1 MFTRWFA
8 TLLFLVVPIAAPAQ
22 PKIPRVGVLIPV
34 LDRPQ
39 SQSIKGLKEMLK
51 QLGFEERK
59 HVIFEIRDAKG
70 DRAGLEPAAK
80 ELVAKKTEVIFTT
93 GTRATRVAKAA
104 TRDLPIVFI
113 HPGDPIRLGLV
124 KSPGESGANLTG
136 VGAFASQTTEKRMG
150 ILKDLLPGLR
160 QIHVFFDSND
170 PFGRENFEM
179 AKVAAQ
185 KLRLE
190 VVDHGVKSAD
200 ELKAS
205 VGQLESAK
213 NEAIFHMPDDLV
225 ESEADFIFDAVRK
238 KKLPTMFNEDF
249 WAIKGAMAAY
259 GPNYYEM
266 GRQAAR
272 LVEAI
277 LKGRKP
283 ETLPIQRASKFD
295 LTLNYRTANFIGVNL
310 SQEMIKKA
318 DRVIR

>member
-1 MFTRWFA
+1 MLTRLAVMAFF
-8 TLLFLVVPIAAPAQ
+8 LLVPVGAQAQSRPA
-22 PKIPRVGVLIPV
+22 RVGVLIPE

-59 HVIFEIRDAKG
+59 QIIFDIRDAKG

-80 ELVAKKTEVIFTT
+80 QLVAQKTEVIFTT

-124 KSPGESGANLTG
+124 KSIEGSGANLTG
-136 VGAFASQTTEKRMG
+136 VGAFASQTTEKRLA
-150 ILKDLLPGLR
+150 ILKELLPGLR

-170 PFGRENFEM
+170 PFGRENFET
-179 AKVAAQ
+179 AKAAAQ

-213 NEAIFHMPDDLV
+213 NEAIFHMPDDLI
-225 ESEADFIFDAVRK
+225 ESEADFIFGAVRK

-277 LKGRKP
+277 LKGRKA
-283 ETLPIQRASKFD
+283 ETLPIMRASKFD
-295 LTLNYRTANFIGVNL
+295 LTLNYRTATFIGVNL
-310 SQEMIKKA
+310 SQEMLKKA

>member
-1 MFTRWFA
+1 MLTR
-8 TLLFLVVPIAAPAQ
+8 LVVTAFFLLVPIGAQ
-22 PKIPRVGVLIPV
+22 AQSRPVRVGVLIPE

-51 QLGFEERK
+51 QVGFEERK
-59 HVIFEIRDAKG
+59 HIIFEIRDAKG

-93 GTRATRVAKAA
+93 GTRATRAAKAA

-113 HPGDPIRLGLV
+113 HPGDPIRLGLA
-124 KSPGESGANLTG
+124 KSLEGSGANLTG

-170 PFGRENFEM
+170 PFARENFET
-179 AKVAAQ
+179 AKAAAQ

-190 VVDHGVKSAD
+190 VVEHGVKSSD
-200 ELKAS
+200 ELKSS
-205 VGQLESAK
+205 VGQLESAM
-213 NEAIFHMPDDLV
+213 NEAFFHMPDDLV
-225 ESEADFIFDAVRK
+225 ESEADFIFETIRK
-238 KKLPTMFNEDF
+238 KRLPSMFNEDF

-277 LKGRKP
+277 LKGRKA
-283 ETLPIQRASKFD
+283 ETLPIQRANKFD

-310 SQEMIKKA
+310 SQEMLKKA

>member
-80 ELVAKKTEVIFTT
+80 ELVAKKTEGILTT

-225 ESEADFIFDAVRK
+225 ESKADFISDAVRK
-238 KKLPTMFNEDF
+238 KKPAHVVYGEFRGD
-249 WAIKGAMAAY
+249 KGSD
-259 GPNYYEM
+259 
-266 GRQAAR
+266 GRLR
-272 LVEAI
+272 
-277 LKGRKP
+277 P
-283 ETLPIQRASKFD
+283 
-295 LTLNYRTANFIGVNL
+295 
-310 SQEMIKKA
+310 
-318 DRVIR
+318 